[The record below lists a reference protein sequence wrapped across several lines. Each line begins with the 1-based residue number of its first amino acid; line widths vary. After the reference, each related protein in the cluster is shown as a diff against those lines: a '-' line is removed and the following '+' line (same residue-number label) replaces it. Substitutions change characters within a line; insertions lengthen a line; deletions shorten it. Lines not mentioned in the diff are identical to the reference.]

1 MPRHP
6 GKQVISPPTD
16 RSASPSARGGAL
28 GGLVVVPVV
37 TLGLGLVWGCEPG
50 VQGGRAGTGGH
61 RGGGLA
67 AATAAAAPVSDLRP
81 TGVVLYQNGVG
92 YVERRGKM
100 DGDTLRLR
108 VRPEQVNDILK
119 SLTVIDQ
126 AKGQAT
132 SISLPVDKGAD
143 RKLQDL
149 PRQLREEGGLVG
161 LLQAFRGA
169 SVTVRARGGEVS
181 GRIVGVES
189 QETLDAKGD
198 KADLWQVTLL
208 GQGGRVSPVFL
219 SDIRSL
225 SLHDR
230 TLDVGLQK
238 ALDISLDAGAWK
250 PTELTVRLTP
260 GAHDLLVSYIIEM
273 PVWKPTYRLVVGDDG
288 KALVQGWAVVDN
300 VTGEDWEGV
309 KLSLVAGEPL
319 SFTYDLHTPYFR
331 PRPHLAPRR
340 APRGS
345 STGLSGLLG
354 GAAAPTG
361 APRGYLKKKTA
372 RRELRKPSAKAAR
385 GGFGMGLSDE
395 PEPPQ
400 EEAAVAEVDLEGLRD
415 SVQTMV
421 SGTEVGSL
429 FRYDIAAPVTV
440 PDRHSALVSI
450 MTEEVPG
457 EDVYLFRP
465 TTRGAFHDLKPHR
478 AVKFT
483 NASGFSL
490 EAGPIALY
498 RGGTFVGE
506 GFVDRVHE
514 GDTTFIPYAVDDKVR
529 LDALRGEKEEGVR
542 LLSIV
547 DGQIT
552 SEAKRVNT
560 ITYTVRNQR
569 DEAVK
574 VWVRRAKRTGW
585 KLEAPTDGVVD
596 VGGVRFLPIT
606 VPPRSEAKLAARE
619 VTPVTRRF
627 GITSVQATEILG
639 IYVGSQAA
647 DAALKGPLE
656 EVLKIKKRL
665 GEIGRES
672 ATLETKKTRWEGAQ
686 ERLRANLE
694 RLKETKGNGALI
706 KAQVHKLADADKELS
721 KIVAQQVKLD
731 DERARL
737 EAKMIVLFEAI
748 HLGDEA
754 E

>member
-1 MPRHP
+1 VNRSRSLVWALPSSRRH
-6 GKQVISPPTD
+6 GVAAG
-16 RSASPSARGGAL
+16 RAALCALWAVGAL
-28 GGLVVVPVV
+28 G
-37 TLGLGLVWGCEPG
+37 GCEPG
-50 VQGGRAGTGGH
+50 VQGGRSGAGE
-61 RGGGLA
+61 RGA
-67 AATAAAAPVSDLRP
+67 VAATASSPAAPVSDLRP
-81 TGVVLYQNGVG
+81 TGIVLYQNGVG
-92 YVERRGKM
+92 YVERRGKVQ
-100 DGDTLRLR
+100 GDTLRLR

-119 SLTVIDQ
+119 SLTVIDT

-149 PRQLREEGGLVG
+149 PRQLRDEGGLVG

-169 SVTVRARGGEVS
+169 SVTVRARGGEVT

-189 QETLDAKGD
+189 QETLDAKGA
-198 KADLWQVTLL
+198 KAEVWQLTLL
-208 GQGGRVSPVFL
+208 GEGGRVTPLPL

-250 PTELTVRLTP
+250 PTELTIRLTP

-273 PVWKPTYRLVVGDDG
+273 PVWKPTYRLVVGDEG
-288 KALVQGWAVVDN
+288 RALVQGWAVVDN
-300 VTGEDWEGV
+300 VTGEDWDGV

-331 PRPHLAPRR
+331 PRPHLEPRR
-340 APRGS
+340 AARPGAAS
-345 STGLSGLLG
+345 LSGLLG
-354 GAAAPTG
+354 GTPTPSAAPRNY
-361 APRGYLKKKTA
+361 PKKKA
-372 RRELRKPSAKAAR
+372 RRPHRAR
-385 GGFGMGLSDE
+385 
-395 PEPPQ
+395 
-400 EEAAVAEVDLEGLRD
+400 EAAPAFGGGAAVDLADEAGTPAGQAPAVDLEGLRD
-415 SVQTMV
+415 SVRTMV

-465 TTRGAFHDLKPHR
+465 TSRGAFTDLQPHR

-483 NASGFSL
+483 NDSGFSL

-514 GDTTFIPYAVDDKVR
+514 GETTFIPYAVDDKVR
-529 LDALRGEKEEGVR
+529 LDALRGEEEEGVR

-547 DGQIT
+547 DGQIH
-552 SEAKRVNT
+552 SEVKRVNT
-560 ITYTVRNQR
+560 VTYTVHNRR

-574 VWVRRAKRTGW
+574 VWIRRGKRAGW
-585 KLEAPTDGVVD
+585 TLEAPTEGVVE
-596 VGGVRFLPIT
+596 VGGMRFLPLL
-606 VPPRSEAKLAARE
+606 VPAHADAKLVARE

-627 GITSVQATEILG
+627 GITSDQATEILR
-639 IYVGSQAA
+639 IYLGSQ
-647 DAALKGPLE
+647 DLNAALKGPIE
-656 EVLKIKKRL
+656 EVLTIKKRL
-665 GEIGRES
+665 GEIHRE
-672 ATLETKKTRWEGAQ
+672 ATTLETKKRRWEGAQ
-686 ERLRANLE
+686 ERLRDNLE
-694 RLKETKGNGALI
+694 RLKGTKGNGALI
-706 KAQVHKLADADKELS
+706 KAQVRKLAEADKELS
-721 KIVAQQVKLD
+721 QIVAQQVKLD

-748 HLGDEA
+748 HLGGEA